1 MRKWADTLTHRR
13 VHTHTLC
20 NMWVYFKRE
29 VSKKEF
35 KKEFKKRYVFLV
47 IKMTCE
53 IIKNTELS

>member
-1 MRKWADTLTHRR
+1 MGRHAYRR
-13 VHTHTLC
+13 AHTHTLC

>member
-1 MRKWADTLTHRR
+1 MGRHAHTQTCAHT
-13 VHTHTLC
+13 HTHTLC

-35 KKEFKKRYVFLV
+35 KKDKFFLV